1 MLSTQGTQNT
11 GGGTKV
17 MIKMKNLLNGNEWTW
32 DRAKFTDRRFQMQEL
47 YQRYLEEEDP
57 ALLGPPATKVSF
69 AKDLFDSGF
78 SLLDEYQLHGLT

>member
-1 MLSTQGTQNT
+1 
-11 GGGTKV
+11 

-69 AKDLFDSGF
+69 AKHYFYTGL
-78 SLLDEYQLHGLT
+78 SLLMHVHDMGSLDLEILCTL